1 MIKGIGNL
9 LVGNVLAKTKVI
21 REGGKKG
28 DKEFEPDDESYGEE
42 SIDEASD
49 SASQK
54 SEEMSEFFKD
64 ADIDQ
69 LRMEIA
75 LTLIAEEILKETIG
89 VNDISDLMARYL
101 LRLKIKEHSD
111 EIDNLNS

>member
-1 MIKGIGNL
+1 
-9 LVGNVLAKTKVI
+9 
-21 REGGKKG
+21 
-28 DKEFEPDDESYGEE
+28 
-42 SIDEASD
+42 
-49 SASQK
+49 
-54 SEEMSEFFKD
+54 
-64 ADIDQ
+64 
-69 LRMEIA
+69 MEIA